1 MPMLKE
7 QNADFIPIPRETFKC
22 MINDFEH
29 LLEDFE
35 SISEVETMKIAEK
48 RLKEFR
54 EGKIKPVG
62 EKEFRELM
70 RSEGVE

>member
-1 MPMLKE
+1 MLKE
-7 QNADFIPIPRETFKC
+7 QNTDFISVPKETFKC

-48 RLKEFR
+48 RLKEFK

-62 EKEFRELM
+62 EKEFRDALKA
-70 RSEGVE
+70 